1 MIVKNL
7 LYCKKSF
14 LLLLSLLF
22 WGLQVTQSHV
32 GSPGVVFEGTAGP
45 YSLLVSVDP
54 PDVIPGI
61 AEISIY
67 ASDPRISNI
76 QVKPIYWGV
85 GDEGSPKSDPM
96 DPVPGVPGQF
106 EGIVWFMS
114 TGTASIA
121 VYVDGEKGSGEAII
135 PIMASA
141 TAQKDMDASLGWT
154 LAGLGLFLAILMV
167 TIISA
172 SVGLGIVAPGEEAKN
187 LKPKKQSGGMVAT
200 ALLILLIWGGKI
212 WWDNESAAY
221 KSFMY
226 KPPQAHSWVEQ
237 ENGNRIMTFQI
248 DSISI
253 KNSNRLPMKY
263 MVADHGKL
271 MHMFIIKEGSLDVF
285 AHLHPKRVDPLTFK
299 VQLPEIPEGRYYVFG
314 DIVRR
319 NGYTETISDTLDIPA
334 HKAADTTTND
344 RRAWFDPDDTYIVS
358 TAVDQKVDD
367 NLPSDILICGKPGI
381 ETPLLDGSTAVF
393 EYQPNQSFIA
403 GKVYPLTFAIN
414 DPEGN
419 PAVLEPYMGM
429 MGHAVVFRKEGGVY
443 VHLHPVGNYS
453 MASQQILEDRIAEN
467 SPSARIAQ
475 EADVFYDSVNQV
487 VAELAMLTEEERTE
501 ILMQGMEH
509 TGLGEHEEHGSTVT
523 FPYAFPQE
531 GNYRIWI
538 QMKRN
543 GKVLNSSFD
552 AKVTL

>member
-1 MIVKNL
+1 MNNIISFKKPFVLFLAL
-7 LYCKKSF
+7 LC
-14 LLLLSLLF
+14 
-22 WGLQVTQSHV
+22 WGLPITLSHV

-45 YSLLVSVDP
+45 YNLLVSVDP

-67 ASDPRISNI
+67 ASDPEITNI

-96 DPVPGVPGQF
+96 NPVPGVLGQF

-114 TGTASIA
+114 SGTASIA
-121 VYVDGEKGSGEAII
+121 VYVDGKKGSGEAVV

-141 TAQKDMDASLGWT
+141 TAQNEMDASLGWT
-154 LAGLGLFLAILMV
+154 LAGLGLFLVILMI
-167 TIISA
+167 TIISS
-172 SVGLGIVAPGEEAKN
+172 SVGLGIVAPGASVTH
-187 LKPKKQSGGMVAT
+187 LKRKKLVGGTVA
-200 ALLILLIWGGKI
+200 AGILILILWGGKS
-212 WWDNESAAY
+212 WWESESAAY
-221 KSFMY
+221 REFMY
-226 KPPQAHSWVEQ
+226 RPPLADSWVEQ
-237 ENGNRIMTFQI
+237 ENGSRIMTFQV
-248 DSISI
+248 DSLSI
-253 KNSNRLPMKY
+253 KNRGRLPMKY
-263 MVADHGKL
+263 MVPDHGKL

-299 VQLPEIPEGRYYVFG
+299 VELPDVPEGRYFVFG

-334 HKAADTTTND
+334 PVAMETTTKD
-344 RRAWFDPDDTYIVS
+344 STWYDPDDTYIVS
-358 TAVDQKVDD
+358 TAVDEEVAG

-393 EYQPNQSFIA
+393 EYQPNESFIA

-419 PAVLEPYMGM
+419 PAELEPYMGM

-453 MASQQILEDRIAEN
+453 MASQQIIEDRIAEN
-467 SPSARIAQ
+467 TPRPVIAQ
-475 EADVFYDSVNQV
+475 EADFFYDSVNQV
-487 VAELAMLTEEERTE
+487 VTQLAMLTEDERTE

-509 TGLGEHEEHGSTVT
+509 TGLGEHEEHGATVT

-531 GNYRIWI
+531 GDYRIWI

-552 AKVTL
+552 ATVTL

>member
-1 MIVKNL
+1 MIKSIL
-7 LYCKKSF
+7 SFKKSF
-14 LLLLSLLF
+14 LLLLTILF
-22 WGLQVTQSHV
+22 LGLPISQSHV

-45 YSLLVSVDP
+45 YSILVSVEP

-67 ASDPRISNI
+67 ASDPDISNI

-96 DPVPGVPGQF
+96 NPVPGVPGQF
-106 EGIVWFMS
+106 EGIVWFMNS
-114 TGTASIA
+114 GTASIS
-121 VYVDGEKGSGEAII
+121 VYVEGEKGSGQAVV

-141 TAQKDMDASLGWT
+141 TAQKEMDASLGWT
-154 LAGLGLFLAILMV
+154 LAGLGLFLVILMI
-167 TIISA
+167 TIISSA
-172 SVGLGIVAPGEEAKN
+172 VGQGIVEPGEEGVNLKRKKLIGGIVAAAF
-187 LKPKKQSGGMVAT
+187 LT
-200 ALLILLIWGGKI
+200 LILYGGKN
-212 WWDNESAAY
+212 WWDSESASY
-221 KSFMY
+221 KRWMY
-226 KPPQAHSWVEQ
+226 RPPQANSWIEQ
-237 ENGNRIMTFQI
+237 ENGTRIMTFQV
-248 DSISI
+248 DSLSI
-253 KNSNRLPMKY
+253 KNRNRLPMKY
-263 MVADHGKL
+263 MVPDHGKL

-299 VQLPEIPEGRYYVFG
+299 VEVPEVPEGRYYVFG

-334 HKAADTTTND
+334 LIANETIETDST
-344 RRAWFDPDDTYIVS
+344 WYDPDDTYIVS
-358 TAVDQKVDD
+358 TAVDQVADN
-367 NLPSDILICGKPGI
+367 NLPSDILICGKPGV

-419 PAVLEPYMGM
+419 PADLEPYMGM

-453 MASQQILEDRIAEN
+453 MASQQIIEDRIAEDT
-467 SPSARIAQ
+467 PQARIDQ

-487 VAELAMLTEEERTE
+487 VTQLAMLNEEERTN

-509 TGLGEHEEHGSTVT
+509 TGLGEHEEHGATVT

-531 GNYRIWI
+531 GDYRIWI

-552 AKVTL
+552 AKVVL

>member
-1 MIVKNL
+1 M
-7 LYCKKSF
+7 KKLFVLF
-14 LLLLSLLF
+14 LAVLF
-22 WGLQVTQSHV
+22 WGHPVTKSHV
-32 GSPGVVFEGTAGP
+32 GSPGVVFEGIAGP
-45 YSLLVSVDP
+45 YTLLVSVDP

-67 ASDPRISNI
+67 ASDPDITNI

-96 DPVPGVPGQF
+96 NPVPGTPGQF

-114 TGTASIA
+114 SGTASVQ
-121 VYVDGEKGSGEAII
+121 VYVEGGKGAGDVVV

-141 TAQKDMDASLGWT
+141 TAQKEMDASLGWT
-154 LAGLGLFLAILMV
+154 LAGLGIFLVILMV

-172 SVGLGIVAPGEEAKN
+172 SVGQGIVQPGEDGVN
-187 LKPKKQSGGMVAT
+187 LKRKKLIGGVIAT
-200 ALLILLIWGGKI
+200 IFLVLILYGGKS
-212 WWDNESAAY
+212 WWDSESDSY
-221 KSFMY
+221 RRFMY
-226 KPPQAHSWVEQ
+226 RPPLANSWVEQ
-237 ENGNRIMTFQI
+237 EEGSRILTFQV
-248 DSISI
+248 DSLSI
-253 KNSNRLPMKY
+253 KNRNRLPMKY
-263 MVADHGKL
+263 MVPDHGKL

-299 VQLPEIPEGRYYVFG
+299 VELPEVPEGRYYVFG

-334 HKAADTTTND
+334 LQTQEIAVYDSS
-344 RRAWFDPDDTYIVS
+344 WYDPDDTFIVS
-358 TAVDQKVDD
+358 TAVDQEVDD
-367 NLPSDILICGKPGI
+367 NLPSNILICGKPGI

-393 EYQPNQSFIA
+393 EYQPGESFVA

-419 PAVLEPYMGM
+419 PAELEPYMGM

-453 MASQQILEDRIAEN
+453 MASQQIIEDRISETSRN
-467 SPSARIAQ
+467 PSFQRD
-475 EADVFYDSVNQV
+475 ADIFYDSVNQV
-487 VAELAMLTEEERTE
+487 VNQLALLSEEERSA
-501 ILMQGMEH
+501 ILMEGMDH
-509 TGLGEHEEHGSTVT
+509 TGLGEHEEHGATVT

-531 GNYRIWI
+531 GDYRIWI

-552 AKVTL
+552 AKVVL

>member
-1 MIVKNL
+1 MIVSNIL
-7 LYCKKSF
+7 SSKKSF
-14 LLLLSLLF
+14 LLFLGILF
-22 WGLQVTQSHV
+22 LGLPISQSHV

-45 YSLLVSVDP
+45 YNILVSVDP

-61 AEISIY
+61 AEVSIY
-67 ASDPRISNI
+67 ASDPDITNI

-96 DPVPGVPGQF
+96 NPVPGVPGQF

-114 TGTASIA
+114 SGTASIA
-121 VYVDGEKGSGEAII
+121 VYVDGEKGSGEAVV

-141 TAQKDMDASLGWT
+141 TAQKEMDASLGWT
-154 LAGLGLFLAILMV
+154 LAGLGIFLVILMV
-167 TIISA
+167 TIISS
-172 SVGLGIVAPGEEAKN
+172 SVGLGIVEPGQEGEN
-187 LKPKKQSGGMVAT
+187 LKRKKLIGGIVAT
-200 ALLILLIWGGKI
+200 AFMLLILYGGKS
-212 WWDNESAAY
+212 WWDSESASY
-221 KSFMY
+221 KRWMY
-226 KPPQAHSWVEQ
+226 RPPLANTWVEQ
-237 ENGNRIMTFQI
+237 ENGSRIMTFQV
-248 DSISI
+248 DSLSI
-253 KNSNRLPMKY
+253 KDRNRLPMKY
-263 MVADHGKL
+263 MVPDHGKL
-271 MHMFIIKEGSLDVF
+271 MHMFIIKEGTLDVF

-299 VQLPEIPEGRYYVFG
+299 VELPEVPEGRYYVFG

-334 HKAADTTTND
+334 LVAEETITQDST
-344 RRAWFDPDDTYIVS
+344 WYDPDDTFIVS
-358 TAVDQKVDD
+358 TAVDQDVDN
-367 NLPSDILICGKPGI
+367 NLPSDILICGKPGV

-419 PAVLEPYMGM
+419 PAELEPYMGM

-453 MASQQILEDRIAEN
+453 MASQQIIEDRIAEDT
-467 SPSARIAQ
+467 PRPVIAQ
-475 EADVFYDSVNQV
+475 EADVFYDSVDQV
-487 VAELAMLTEEERTE
+487 VTQLAMLSEEERTNV
-501 ILMQGMEH
+501 LMQGMEH
-509 TGLGEHEEHGSTVT
+509 TGLGEHEEHGATVT

-531 GNYRIWI
+531 GDYRIWI